1 MQVSFLKKWNVNNP
15 AGSVTA
21 MDTSA
26 PRRSGVRLLGARHVL
41 LSDPRS
47 AGETQPLSI
56 TESSSV
62 ALRVTVRAL

>member
-1 MQVSFLKKWNVNNP
+1 MIW
-15 AGSVTA
+15 VTT
-21 MDTSA
+21 MDTAA